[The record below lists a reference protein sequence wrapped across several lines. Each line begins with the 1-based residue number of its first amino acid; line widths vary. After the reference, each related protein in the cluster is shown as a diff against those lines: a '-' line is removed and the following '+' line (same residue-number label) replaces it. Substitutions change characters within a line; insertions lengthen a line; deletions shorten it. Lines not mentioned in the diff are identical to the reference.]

1 MKSER
6 PADGLPVEE
15 PRVVIRDLG
24 KTYQSKAGEIAALD
38 GISIEVAAGEIVV
51 LLGPSGCGKT
61 TLLRCVAGLERPD
74 RGEILLHGGVAF
86 SSSREIVLPPEKRR
100 LGMVF
105 QSYALWPHMSV
116 FDNLAYP
123 LTSAGIKGPRARERV
138 EAVLELIGLTRY
150 ADAYPGHLSG
160 GQQQRVALA
169 RAIIVNPAVI
179 LFDEPLSNLDAQ
191 VRERLR
197 LELLAL
203 QEKIGFSA
211 LYVTHDQ
218 SEAMAL
224 GDRIAVMNAG
234 RIVQIGTPVD
244 IHQQPQ
250 TRFVGQF
257 VGSAN
262 ELQGRISSRTEMRHW
277 VDTPAGRLQGV
288 SATGEPIE
296 ADAEVIVLIRPEH
309 LKISD
314 KPPAAEA
321 TWLKGSLERSIFM
334 GAHVDYVVRVGTSD
348 LLVRSFDERVLAIGT
363 EVGIALHP
371 SLARI
376 FLA

>member
-1 MKSER
+1 MNTEAS
-6 PADGLPVEE
+6 PDGLPVGE
-15 PRVVIRDLG
+15 PRVVIRDLS
-24 KTYQSKAGEIAALD
+24 KTYRSKADEIVALD
-38 GISIEVAAGEIVV
+38 RVSIDVAAGEIVV

-74 RGEILLHGGVAF
+74 QGEISVHGEIAF
-86 SSSREIVLPPEKRR
+86 SSSQKIVLPPEKRR

-116 FDNLAYP
+116 FDNLTYP
-123 LTSAGIKGPRARERV
+123 LTSAGIKGRLLKERAD
-138 EAVLELIGLTRY
+138 AVLELVGLTRY
-150 ADAYPGHLSG
+150 AATYPGHLSG

-203 QEKIGFSA
+203 QEEIGFSA

-224 GDRIAVMNAG
+224 GDQIAVMNAG
-234 RIVQIGTPVD
+234 RLVQMGTPVD
-244 IHQQPQ
+244 IHQRPQ

-262 ELQGRISSRTEMRHW
+262 ELNGRIASRAETRHW
-277 VDTPAGRLQGV
+277 VDTPAGRMEGV
-288 SATGEPIE
+288 SGTGEAIE
-296 ADAEVIVLIRPEH
+296 NDTEVVVLIRPEH
-309 LKISD
+309 MKIRESA
-314 KPPAAEA
+314 PMENSN
-321 TWLKGSLERSIFM
+321 WLNGLLERSIFM
-334 GAHVDYVVRVGTSD
+334 GAHVDYVVRVGTSQ
-348 LLVRSFDERVLAIGT
+348 LLLRSFDERVLATGT
-363 EVGIALHP
+363 EVGIAFYP
-371 SLARI
+371 SLVRI
-376 FLA
+376 FRA